1 MINQSLTALSSLAL
15 LCACASA
22 QKPSTAGQMDIL
34 SAQDTLE
41 VCLNRTSNAEPSE
54 PLSCIGE
61 YSQACMT
68 LRPNGE
74 TTVGMV
80 QCTIEELEA
89 WDVVLNASY
98 VGLRQRHEGTM
109 AADALR
115 DAQRAWITFRD
126 ADCLAERAVFEGGT
140 IAQIIHASCQM
151 DHTARRALVLRGRLD
166 DLPN

>member
-1 MINQSLTALSSLAL
+1 MINQSLTALASLAL
-15 LCACASA
+15 VSACASA
-22 QKPSTAGQMDIL
+22 QKPALAGQMDIL

-41 VCLNRTSNAEPSE
+41 VCLNRTSSAGPAEQQT
-54 PLSCIGE
+54 CIGE

-68 LRPNGE
+68 HRPDGE

-98 VGLRQRHEGTM
+98 IGLRERHEGTM

-151 DHTARRALVLRGRLD
+151 DHTARRALVLRGRLA

>member
-1 MINQSLTALSSLAL
+1 MFRQPITALASLVL
-15 LCACASA
+15 VSACASA

-41 VCLNRTSNAEPSE
+41 VCLNRASDADRSDQLT
-54 PLSCIGE
+54 CIGE

-68 LRPNGE
+68 HRPDGE
-74 TTVGMV
+74 TTQGMV
-80 QCTIEELEA
+80 RCSIEELEA

-98 VGLRQRHEGTM
+98 IGLRQRHEGTM

-151 DHTARRALVLRGRLD
+151 DHTARRALVLRGRLA
-166 DLPN
+166 DLPT

>member
-22 QKPSTAGQMDIL
+22 QKPSAAGQMDIL

-41 VCLNRTSNAEPSE
+41 VCLNRTSNAGPAEQQT
-54 PLSCIGE
+54 CIGE

-68 LRPNGE
+68 LRPDGE

-98 VGLRQRHEGTM
+98 IGLRQRHEGMM
-109 AADALR
+109 AADALL

-151 DHTARRALVLRGRLD
+151 DHTARRALVLRWRLD

>member
-1 MINQSLTALSSLAL
+1 MINQSLTALASLAL
-15 LCACASA
+15 VSACASA
-22 QKPSTAGQMDIL
+22 QKPALAGQMDIL
-34 SAQDTLE
+34 SAEDTLE
-41 VCLNRTSNAEPSE
+41 VCLNRTSDADRAEQQA
-54 PLSCIGE
+54 CIGE

-74 TTVGMV
+74 TTLGMV

-89 WDVVLNASY
+89 WDVALNASY
-98 VGLRQRHEGTM
+98 IGLRERHEGTM
-109 AADALR
+109 AADALQ

-151 DHTARRALVLRGRLD
+151 DHTARRALVLRGRLA